1 MAIKTHSQSMIRGI
15 DPPDWNVYATP
26 SSAAAM
32 KIKIELDADLLNEAL
47 ALTGA
52 RTKREVVHLA
62 LQELVRSRKK
72 KSLVDLAGRVRFTS
86 GFDHKALR
94 KLRG

>member
-1 MAIKTHSQSMIRGI
+1 MRTNIVLNEELI
-15 DPPDWNVYATP
+15 D
-26 SSAAAM
+26 
-32 KIKIELDADLLNEAL
+32 EAL

-62 LQELVRSRKK
+62 LEELVRSRKK
-72 KSLVDLAGRVRFTS
+72 KNLADLAGRIRFRP
-86 GFDHKALR
+86 GFDHKTLR

>member
-1 MAIKTHSQSMIRGI
+1 MRTNIVL
-15 DPPDWNVYATP
+15 DD
-26 SSAAAM
+26 
-32 KIKIELDADLLNEAL
+32 ELLDEAL
-47 ALTGA
+47 QVTGA
-52 RTKREVVHLA
+52 RTKKEVVHIA

-72 KSLVDLAGRVRFTS
+72 KSLADLAGKIRFRP